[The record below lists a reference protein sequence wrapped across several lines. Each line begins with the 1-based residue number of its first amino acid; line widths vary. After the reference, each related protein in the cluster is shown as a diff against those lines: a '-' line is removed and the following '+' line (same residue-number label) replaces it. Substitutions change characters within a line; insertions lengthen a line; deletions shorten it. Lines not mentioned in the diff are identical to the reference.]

1 MTALVTGIVV
11 LAVLFLLLQLFIK
24 ADPKR
29 LAQVIRIVGG
39 LVLGVFGL
47 LISLRG
53 FYFLGGPVA
62 FYGFVMA
69 ARGFGWQGMPG
80 LGLPGLGPMSGPSGG
95 QSSGVSTSWL
105 DMKLDHDTGAMDGL
119 IKQGVFRGRRLSEL
133 DLDEALELLREVRIE
148 DADSERLVEA
158 FMDRTWPDWRDGGED
173 EPESGRGGG
182 RSGGPMTVAEALEI
196 LELEGEPTPEEVRQA
211 YKRQMKRHHPDQGG
225 SDADAARLNQARDIL
240 LNR

>member
-1 MTALVTGIVV
+1 MTAFITGIVV

-39 LVLGVFGL
+39 LALGVFGL

-95 QSSGVSTSWL
+95 QSSGVSTRWL
-105 DMKLDHDTGAMDGL
+105 DMKLDHDSGAMDGL
-119 IKQGVFRGRRLSEL
+119 IKWGVFRGRRLSEL
-133 DLDEALELLREVRIE
+133 DQDEALELLREVRIE
-148 DADSERLVEA
+148 DPDSERLVEA
-158 FMDRTWPDWRDGGED
+158 FMDRTWPDWRDDGED
-173 EPESGRGGG
+173 EPSGGTG
-182 RSGGPMTVAEALEI
+182 RKGGGPMTVAEALDI
-196 LELEGEPTPEEVRQA
+196 LELEGEPSAEEVRQA
-211 YKRQMKRHHPDQGG
+211 YKRQMKKHHPDQGG

-240 LNR
+240 LKR